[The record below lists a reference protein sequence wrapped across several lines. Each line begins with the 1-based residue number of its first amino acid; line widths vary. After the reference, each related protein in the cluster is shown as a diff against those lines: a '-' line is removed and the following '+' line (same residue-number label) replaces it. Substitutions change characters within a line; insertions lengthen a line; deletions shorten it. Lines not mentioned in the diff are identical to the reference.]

1 MIRKIK
7 CNVDTTNINYTD
19 FEGVKHMV
27 IPVIMAQEGVMN
39 RLFYPAEEFEGW
51 ANTWD
56 GVPVPINHPEIEGVA
71 VSARSPRIQELNS
84 VGYVFNSK
92 YEDKKLKGEIYL
104 NLEKVK
110 KLNADYLI
118 QSFESGEIMEVST
131 GLYSNVEMVSGKYGD
146 DEYDAIVRNIRPD
159 HLALLPN
166 TVGACSV
173 EDGCGASISVN
184 SCQCGGVCGGKKNS
198 QKEISK
204 LLNLS
209 LEKKY
214 NDLVYI
220 IDIYDNS
227 VIYEFGKNRSVFKES
242 YAINDDNVVILED
255 DAQEVIQ
262 KTSYQALNLSGGN
275 NMTEIQNEE
284 TKEEETTEEKTEE
297 VTEEVTQEVTEEAT
311 EETTE
316 EAKEEVTEEVTEET
330 AEVKENEVEVAEEEK
345 PKEETETETEAEK
358 KEIVENQ
365 LIDNEKK
372 EYLENQSKIFDEKKQ
387 GLKKGLID
395 NQHFTKEEVETFS
408 FSVLEKINNLIKP
421 KDYSGNGSSLIE
433 NKEEYKPKGFI
444 ERLQEV
450 K

>member
-39 RLFYPAEEFEGW
+39 RLFYPAEEFDGW

-166 TVGACSV
+166 TVGACSI

-204 LLNLS
+204 LLNLT

-262 KTSYQALNLSGGN
+262 KTSYQTLNLSGGN
-275 NMTEIQNEE
+275 YMTEIQNEE
-284 TKEEETTEEKTEE
+284 TKEEETKE
-297 VTEEVTQEVTEEAT
+297 
-311 EETTE
+311 EETT
-316 EAKEEVTEEVTEET
+316 EEVTEEVTEEATEEATEEVTEETTEET
-330 AEVKENEVEVAEEEK
+330 AEETTEEVKENEVSVAEEEEK
-345 PKEETETETEAEK
+345 PKEEKETETEE

-372 EYLENQSKIFDEKKQ
+372 EFLENQSKIFDEKKQ
-387 GLKKGLID
+387 GLKKVLID
-395 NQHFTKEEVETFS
+395 NKHFTAEEVETFS

-421 KDYSGNGSSLIE
+421 KDYSGNGSSLVE
-433 NKEEYKPKGFI
+433 NKEQYKPTGFI
-444 ERLQEV
+444 GSL
-450 K
+450 

>member
-39 RLFYPAEEFEGW
+39 RLFYPAEEFDGW

-166 TVGACSV
+166 TVGACSI

-204 LLNLS
+204 LLNLT

-262 KTSYQALNLSGGN
+262 KTSYQTLNLSGGN
-275 NMTEIQNEE
+275 YMTEIQNEE
-284 TKEEETTEEKTEE
+284 TKEEETKE
-297 VTEEVTQEVTEEAT
+297 
-311 EETTE
+311 EETT
-316 EAKEEVTEEVTEET
+316 EEVTEEVTEEATEEATEEVTEETTEET
-330 AEVKENEVEVAEEEK
+330 AEETTEEVKENEVSVAEEEEK
-345 PKEETETETEAEK
+345 PKEEKETETEE

-372 EYLENQSKIFDEKKQ
+372 EFLENQSKIFDEKKQ
-387 GLKKGLID
+387 GLKKMLID
-395 NQHFTKEEVETFS
+395 NKHFTEQEVETFS

-421 KDYSGNGSSLIE
+421 KDYSGNGSSLVE
-433 NKEEYKPKGFI
+433 NKEQYKPTGFI
-444 ERLQEV
+444 GSL
-450 K
+450 

>member
-39 RLFYPAEEFEGW
+39 RLFYPAEEFDGW

-166 TVGACSV
+166 TVGACSI

-204 LLNLS
+204 LLNLT

-262 KTSYQALNLSGGN
+262 KTSYQTLNLSGGN
-275 NMTEIQNEE
+275 YMTEIQNEE
-284 TKEEETTEEKTEE
+284 TKEEETKE
-297 VTEEVTQEVTEEAT
+297 
-311 EETTE
+311 EETT
-316 EAKEEVTEEVTEET
+316 EEVTEEVTEEATEEATEEVTEETTEET
-330 AEVKENEVEVAEEEK
+330 AEETTEEVKENEVSVAEEEEK
-345 PKEETETETEAEK
+345 PKEEKETETEE

-372 EYLENQSKIFDEKKQ
+372 EYLENQSRIFDEKKQ
-387 GLKKGLID
+387 GLKKALID
-395 NQHFTKEEVETFS
+395 NKHFTAEEVETFP

-421 KDYSGNGSSLIE
+421 KDYSGNGSSLVE
-433 NKEEYKPKGFI
+433 NKEQYKPTGFI
-444 ERLQEV
+444 ERLQED

>member
-7 CNVDTTNINYTD
+7 CNVETSNIKYTD

-39 RLFYPAEEFEGW
+39 RFFYPSEEFEGW

-71 VSARSPRIQELNS
+71 VSAKSPRIQELNS

-118 QSFESGEIMEVST
+118 NSFENGEIMEVST

-166 TVGACSV
+166 TVGACSI

-184 SCQCGGVCGGKKNS
+184 SCQCGGVCGGNKNS

-227 VIYEFGKNRSVFKES
+227 VVYEFGKNRSVYKES
-242 YAINDDNVVILED
+242 YAINDDNVVMLED

-275 NMTEIQNEE
+275 NIMTEIQNEE
-284 TKEEETTEEKTEE
+284 IKEETTEETTEEKPAEETEE
-297 VTEEVTQEVTEEAT
+297 STTEAEEETTAETEAEA

-316 EAKEEVTEEVTEET
+316 E
-330 AEVKENEVEVAEEEK
+330 VKEN
-345 PKEETETETEAEK
+345 EETETETEEAETETEE

-372 EYLENQSKIFDEKKQ
+372 EFLANQAKIFDEKKQ
-387 GLKKGLID
+387 GLKKVLID
-395 NQHFTKEEVETFS
+395 NKHFSAEEVETFS

-421 KDYSGNGSSLIE
+421 KDYSGNGSSLID

>member
-39 RLFYPAEEFEGW
+39 RLFYPYEEFEGW

-166 TVGACSV
+166 TVGACSI

-227 VIYEFGKNRSVFKES
+227 VIYEFGKNRSVYRES

-262 KTSYQALNLSGGN
+262 KTSYQTLNLSGGNN

-284 TKEEETTEEKTEE
+284 IKEEEATEETPE
-297 VTEEVTQEVTEEAT
+297 EVTEEAT

-316 EAKEEVTEEVTEET
+316 ETTEEIKEETTEEVKAETEEAT
-330 AEVKENEVEVAEEEK
+330 EEATEEVKENE
-345 PKEETETETEAEK
+345 ET
-358 KEIVENQ
+358 EIVENQ

-372 EYLENQSKIFDEKKQ
+372 EFLENQSKIFDEKKQ
-387 GLKKGLID
+387 GLKKMLID
-395 NQHFTKEEVETFS
+395 NKHFTAEEVETFS

-421 KDYSGNGSSLIE
+421 KDYSGNGSSLVE
-433 NKEEYKPKGFI
+433 NKEQYKPTGFI

>member
-1 MIRKIK
+1 
-7 CNVDTTNINYTD
+7 
-19 FEGVKHMV
+19 MV

-39 RLFYPAEEFEGW
+39 RFFYPSEEFDGW

-118 QSFESGEIMEVST
+118 QSFENGEIIEVST

-227 VIYEFGKNRSVFKES
+227 VIYEFGKNRSVYKES
-242 YAINDDNVVILED
+242 YAINDANVVILED

-275 NMTEIQNEE
+275 NNMTEIQNEE
-284 TKEEETTEEKTEE
+284 IKEEEATEETPEE
-297 VTEEVTQEVTEEAT
+297 GTEEAT

-316 EAKEEVTEEVTEET
+316 ETTEEIKEETTEEVKAETEEAT
-330 AEVKENEVEVAEEEK
+330 EEATEEVKENE
-345 PKEETETETEAEK
+345 ET
-358 KEIVENQ
+358 EIVENQ

-372 EYLENQSKIFDEKKQ
+372 DFLANQSKIFDEKKQ
-387 GLKKGLID
+387 GLKKVLID

-421 KDYSGNGSSLIE
+421 KDYSGNGSSLVE
-433 NKEEYKPKGFI
+433 NKEQYKPTGFI
-444 ERLQEV
+444 GSL
-450 K
+450 

>member
-7 CNVDTTNINYTD
+7 CNVETNNIKYTN

-166 TVGACSV
+166 TVGACSI

-227 VIYEFGKNRSVFKES
+227 VIYEFGKNRSVYKES
-242 YAINDDNVVILED
+242 YVINDDNVVILED

-262 KTSYQALNLSGGN
+262 KASYQPLNLSGGNN

-284 TKEEETTEEKTEE
+284 IKEEEATEETPE
-297 VTEEVTQEVTEEAT
+297 EVTEEAT

-316 EAKEEVTEEVTEET
+316 ETTEEIKEETTEEVKAETEEAT
-330 AEVKENEVEVAEEEK
+330 EEATEEVKENE
-345 PKEETETETEAEK
+345 ET
-358 KEIVENQ
+358 EIVENQ

-372 EYLENQSKIFDEKKQ
+372 EFLENQSKIFDEKKQ
-387 GLKKGLID
+387 GLKKMLID
-395 NQHFTKEEVETFS
+395 NKHFTAEEVETFS

-421 KDYSGNGSSLIE
+421 KDYSGNGSSLVE
-433 NKEEYKPKGFI
+433 NKEQYKPTGFI
-444 ERLQEV
+444 GSL
-450 K
+450 

>member
-7 CNVDTTNINYTD
+7 CNVETSNIKYTD

-39 RLFYPAEEFEGW
+39 RFFYPSEEFEGW

-71 VSARSPRIQELNS
+71 VSAKSPRIQELNS

-118 QSFESGEIMEVST
+118 NSFENGEIMEVST

-166 TVGACSV
+166 TVGACSI

-198 QKEISK
+198 QKEVSK

-214 NDLVYI
+214 NDVVYI

-227 VIYEFGKNRSVFKES
+227 VVYEFGKNRSVYKES

-255 DAQEVIQ
+255 DALEVIQ

-275 NMTEIQNEE
+275 NIMTEIQNEE
-284 TKEEETTEEKTEE
+284 IKEETTEETTEEKTAEE
-297 VTEEVTQEVTEEAT
+297 TEETAEEEAET
-311 EETTE
+311 TTETEAEAEETTE
-316 EAKEEVTEEVTEET
+316 E
-330 AEVKENEVEVAEEEK
+330 VKEN
-345 PKEETETETEAEK
+345 EETETETEEAETETEE

-372 EYLENQSKIFDEKKQ
+372 EFLANQAKIFDEKKQ
-387 GLKKGLID
+387 GLKKVLID
-395 NQHFTKEEVETFS
+395 NKHFSAEEVETFS

-421 KDYSGNGSSLIE
+421 KDYSGNGSSLID

>member
-104 NLEKVK
+104 NIEKVK

-118 QSFESGEIMEVST
+118 KSFESGEIMEVST

-166 TVGACSV
+166 TVGACSI

-204 LLNLS
+204 LLNLT

-262 KTSYQALNLSGGN
+262 KTSYQTLNLSGGNN

-284 TKEEETTEEKTEE
+284 IKEEEATEETPE
-297 VTEEVTQEVTEEAT
+297 EVTEEAT

-316 EAKEEVTEEVTEET
+316 ETTEEIKEETTEEVKAETEEAT
-330 AEVKENEVEVAEEEK
+330 EEATEEVKENE
-345 PKEETETETEAEK
+345 ET
-358 KEIVENQ
+358 EIVENQ

-372 EYLENQSKIFDEKKQ
+372 EFLENQSKIFDEKKQ
-387 GLKKGLID
+387 GLKKMLID
-395 NQHFTKEEVETFS
+395 NKHFTEQEVETFS

-421 KDYSGNGSSLIE
+421 KDYSGNGSSLVE
-433 NKEEYKPKGFI
+433 NKEKYKPTGFI
-444 ERLQEV
+444 GSL
-450 K
+450 

>member
-7 CNVDTTNINYTD
+7 CNVETSNIKYTD

-39 RLFYPAEEFEGW
+39 RFFYPSEEFEGW

-71 VSARSPRIQELNS
+71 VSAKSPRIQELNS

-118 QSFESGEIMEVST
+118 NSFENGEIMEVST

-166 TVGACSV
+166 TVGACSI

-184 SCQCGGVCGGKKNS
+184 SCQCGGVCGGNKNS

-227 VIYEFGKNRSVFKES
+227 VVYEFGKNRSVYKES
-242 YAINDDNVVILED
+242 YAINDDNVVMLED

-275 NMTEIQNEE
+275 NIMTEIQNEE
-284 TKEEETTEEKTEE
+284 IKEETTEETTEEKTAEE
-297 VTEEVTQEVTEEAT
+297 TEESTTEAEEETTAETEAEA

-316 EAKEEVTEEVTEET
+316 E
-330 AEVKENEVEVAEEEK
+330 VKEN
-345 PKEETETETEAEK
+345 EETETETEEAETETEE

-372 EYLENQSKIFDEKKQ
+372 EFLANQAKIFDEKKQ
-387 GLKKGLID
+387 GLKKVLID
-395 NQHFTKEEVETFS
+395 NKHFSAEEVETFS

-421 KDYSGNGSSLIE
+421 KDYSGNGSSLID

>member
-39 RLFYPAEEFEGW
+39 RLFYPSEEFDGW

-104 NLEKVK
+104 NIEKVK

-118 QSFESGEIMEVST
+118 KSFESGEIMEVST

-166 TVGACSV
+166 TVGACSI

-204 LLNLS
+204 LLNLT

-262 KTSYQALNLSGGN
+262 KTSYQTLNLSGGNN

-284 TKEEETTEEKTEE
+284 IKEEEATEETPE
-297 VTEEVTQEVTEEAT
+297 EVTEEAT

-316 EAKEEVTEEVTEET
+316 ETTEEIKEETTEEVKAETEEAT
-330 AEVKENEVEVAEEEK
+330 EEATEEVKENE
-345 PKEETETETEAEK
+345 ET
-358 KEIVENQ
+358 EIVENQ

-372 EYLENQSKIFDEKKQ
+372 EFLENQSKIFDEKKQ
-387 GLKKGLID
+387 GLKKMLID
-395 NQHFTKEEVETFS
+395 NKHFTEQEVETFS

-421 KDYSGNGSSLIE
+421 KDYSGNGSSLVE
-433 NKEEYKPKGFI
+433 NKEQYKPTGFI
-444 ERLQEV
+444 GSL
-450 K
+450 

>member
-7 CNVDTTNINYTD
+7 CNVETSNIKYTD

-39 RLFYPAEEFEGW
+39 RFFYPSEEFEGW

-71 VSARSPRIQELNS
+71 VSAKSPRIQELNS

-118 QSFESGEIMEVST
+118 NSFENGEIMEVST

-146 DEYDAIVRNIRPD
+146 DEYDAIVRSIRPD

-166 TVGACSV
+166 TVGACSI

-198 QKEISK
+198 QKEVSK

-214 NDLVYI
+214 NDVVYI

-227 VIYEFGKNRSVFKES
+227 VVYEFGKNRSVYKES

-255 DAQEVIQ
+255 DALEVIQ

-275 NMTEIQNEE
+275 NIMTEIQNEE
-284 TKEEETTEEKTEE
+284 IKEETTEETTAEETEE
-297 VTEEVTQEVTEEAT
+297 TAEEEAET
-311 EETTE
+311 TTETEAEAEETTE
-316 EAKEEVTEEVTEET
+316 E
-330 AEVKENEVEVAEEEK
+330 VKENEETETEEA
-345 PKEETETETEAEK
+345 ETETETEE

-372 EYLENQSKIFDEKKQ
+372 EFLANQAKIFDEKKQ
-387 GLKKGLID
+387 GLKKVLID
-395 NQHFTKEEVETFS
+395 NKHFSAEEVETFS

-421 KDYSGNGSSLIE
+421 KDYSGNGSSLID

>member
-7 CNVDTTNINYTD
+7 CNVETSNIKYTD

-39 RLFYPAEEFEGW
+39 RFFYPSEEFEGW

-71 VSARSPRIQELNS
+71 VSAKSPRIQELNS

-118 QSFESGEIMEVST
+118 NSFENGEIMEVST

-166 TVGACSV
+166 TVGACSI

-198 QKEISK
+198 QKEVSK

-214 NDLVYI
+214 NDVVYI

-227 VIYEFGKNRSVFKES
+227 VVYEFGKNRSVYKES

-255 DAQEVIQ
+255 DALEVIQ

-275 NMTEIQNEE
+275 NIMTEIQNEE
-284 TKEEETTEEKTEE
+284 IKEETTEETTEEKTAEE
-297 VTEEVTQEVTEEAT
+297 TEESTTEAEEETTAETEAEAEA

-316 EAKEEVTEEVTEET
+316 E
-330 AEVKENEVEVAEEEK
+330 VKEN
-345 PKEETETETEAEK
+345 EETETETEEAETETEE

-372 EYLENQSKIFDEKKQ
+372 EFLANQSKIFDEKKQ
-387 GLKKGLID
+387 GLKKVLID
-395 NQHFTKEEVETFS
+395 NKHFTTEEVETFS

-421 KDYSGNGSSLIE
+421 KDYSGNGSSLID

>member
-7 CNVDTTNINYTD
+7 CNVETSNIKYTD

-39 RLFYPAEEFEGW
+39 RFFYPSEEFEGW

-71 VSARSPRIQELNS
+71 VSAKSPRIQELNS

-118 QSFESGEIMEVST
+118 NSFENGEIMEVST

-166 TVGACSV
+166 TVGACSI

-198 QKEISK
+198 QKEVSK

-214 NDLVYI
+214 NDVVYI

-227 VIYEFGKNRSVFKES
+227 VVYEFGKNRSVYKES

-255 DAQEVIQ
+255 DALEVIQ

-275 NMTEIQNEE
+275 NIMTEIQNEE
-284 TKEEETTEEKTEE
+284 IKEETTEETTEEKTAEE
-297 VTEEVTQEVTEEAT
+297 TEESTTEAEEETTAETEAEAEA

-316 EAKEEVTEEVTEET
+316 E
-330 AEVKENEVEVAEEEK
+330 VKEN
-345 PKEETETETEAEK
+345 EETETETEEAETETEE

-372 EYLENQSKIFDEKKQ
+372 EFLANQSKIFDEKKQ
-387 GLKKGLID
+387 GLKKVLID
-395 NQHFTKEEVETFS
+395 NKHFSAEEVETFS

-421 KDYSGNGSSLIE
+421 KDYSGNGSSLID